1 MSTRDAI
8 EMAFSAGALLGIAL
22 MTLISLMINRQDWE
36 ILIFPELQRICTGLS
51 FKAATCFFEAI
62 PSNF

>member
-22 MTLISLMINRQDWE
+22 MTLISLMINRQDWG
-36 ILIFPELQRICTGLS
+36 ILIFPTVYCVLGALALLYELSQEGWL
-51 FKAATCFFEAI
+51 
-62 PSNF
+62 

>member
-8 EMAFSAGALLGIAL
+8 EMAFCAGALLGIAL

-36 ILIFPELQRICTGLS
+36 ILIFPTVSCVLWALGLLYELSQEGWL
-51 FKAATCFFEAI
+51 
-62 PSNF
+62 

>member
-1 MSTRDAI
+1 LSTRDAI

-36 ILIFPELQRICTGLS
+36 ILIFPTVSCVLWALGLLSELSQEGWL
-51 FKAATCFFEAI
+51 
-62 PSNF
+62 

>member
-8 EMAFSAGALLGIAL
+8 EMAFIAGALLGIAL

-36 ILIFPELQRICTGLS
+36 ILIFPTVSCVLWALGLLYELSQEGWL
-51 FKAATCFFEAI
+51 
-62 PSNF
+62 